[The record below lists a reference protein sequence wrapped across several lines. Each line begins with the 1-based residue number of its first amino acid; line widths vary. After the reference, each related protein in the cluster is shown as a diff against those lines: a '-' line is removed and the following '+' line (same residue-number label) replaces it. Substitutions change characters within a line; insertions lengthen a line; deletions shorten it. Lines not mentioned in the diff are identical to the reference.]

1 VSKPDCIF
9 CQIVDDESPASIV
22 YRDNT
27 LMGFMDIQPVTR
39 GHVLLIPRAH
49 AERIADLP
57 ANIGE
62 VLFAAATRIT
72 SALYGAMRCEG
83 VNWFVADGAVAGQ
96 EVFHFHL
103 HIIPRY
109 HQDGFGIVHPPDYR
123 DLPAREELD
132 RAAEG
137 IRESLQYD

>member
-1 VSKPDCIF
+1 M
-9 CQIVDDESPASIV
+9 
-22 YRDNT
+22 YRDDT
-27 LMGFMDIQPVTR
+27 LMGFMDIQPITR
-39 GHVLLIPRAH
+39 GHALLIPRAH

-57 ANIGE
+57 PDIGG
-62 VLFAAATRIT
+62 VLFAAAPRIT
-72 SALYGAMRCEG
+72 RALYDTMKCERI
-83 VNWFVADGAVAGQ
+83 NWFVADGVAAGQ

-109 HQDGFGIVHPPDYR
+109 HQDGFRLVLPPDYR

-137 IRESLQYD
+137 IRVSLQDD